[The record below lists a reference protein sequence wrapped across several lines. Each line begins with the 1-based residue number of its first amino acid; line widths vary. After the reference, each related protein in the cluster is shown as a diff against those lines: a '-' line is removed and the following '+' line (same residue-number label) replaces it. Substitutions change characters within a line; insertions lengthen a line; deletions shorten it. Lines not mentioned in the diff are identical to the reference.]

1 VTARAQSW
9 RFRELPNRQNP
20 AEILAEP
27 QSVERHTVLLNQ
39 VAAVADLP
47 ADARDAFEERAAI
60 AEFDGGLDRAA
71 AERLAWDEVT
81 GGEP

>member
-1 VTARAQSW
+1 
-9 RFRELPNRQNP
+9 LPNRPNP